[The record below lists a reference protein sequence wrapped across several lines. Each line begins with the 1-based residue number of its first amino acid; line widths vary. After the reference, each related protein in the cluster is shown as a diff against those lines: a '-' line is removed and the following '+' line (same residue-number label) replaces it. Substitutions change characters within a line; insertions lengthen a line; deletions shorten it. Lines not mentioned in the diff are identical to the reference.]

1 MNARLRTIGFVLV
14 AVGAV
19 VFLIN
24 SGFLGVLPAFIWVL
38 LLYALGAS
46 FWVNSR
52 DALRPWQRLLGFAII
67 GIVATSTSGDLAGA
81 AATGFIGMAFA
92 LVYLQ
97 NPIPSRWW
105 TLIPMGVMGSVTLL
119 ILGEALFPRW
129 DATPLLFLGFAVTFT
144 LLYLIPKSMGG
155 AALGALPGDLLDRD
169 DRGHQRPERQQPGLA
184 AAAAADRGRRGDPVV
199 VAARQRLGRLER

>member
-105 TLIPMGVMGSVTLL
+105 TLIPMGVMSSVTLL

-155 AALGALPGDLLDRD
+155 RRWALYPAIFWIMMTVVINDPSGSSPAWLLPLLLIGGGAGILWWW
-169 DRGHQRPERQQPGLA
+169 
-184 AAAAADRGRRGDPVV
+184 RRGN
-199 VAARQRLGRLER
+199 G

>member
-1 MNARLRTIGFVLV
+1 MNARLRTVGFVLV

-38 LLYALGAS
+38 LLYALGAG

-155 AALGALPGDLLDRD
+155 RRWALYPAIFWIVMTVVINDPSSTSPAWLLPLLLIGGGAGILWWW
-169 DRGHQRPERQQPGLA
+169 
-184 AAAAADRGRRGDPVV
+184 RRGN
-199 VAARQRLGRLER
+199 G